1 MTAKGKIVFT
11 LLFLAVVGFGV
22 WKWWDKLAPKH
33 QPYAQSS
40 GGAPAASGNNPAP
53 STAAPTTSAAAGTIA
68 QDTNVVETQ
77 TETPKLPAPITYKP
91 ANNTVIVEL
100 SEYAGYSGFIAANGG
115 LQPNTNSVFFK
126 KHGFLVHLTMSEEES
141 WPALNTGKMAASATT
156 ADVLAI
162 YGKQFQ
168 VIVPAQIGYSRGADG
183 VVVRSEIK
191 RINDLK
197 GKILATSQF
206 TEADFFIRY
215 LAQEAGLGINML
227 PDLKTAPDADKL
239 NLIYCTDAFAAGDLF
254 LRDIKAGGNM
264 LAGCVTWDPKTTEV
278 ADGSGGKAHVLTTTK
293 NLLVIADIFIVNK
306 GFAQEHPDMVQGLVD
321 GLLEGNRMVRDN
333 PESQYAVIGKAF
345 KWDRQKTIDELA
357 KVHLANLPENLA
369 FFSGAIDA
377 AGSFGGIYQ
386 SAVYSYGSD
395 LIKDPAD
402 SDHFADTQF
411 LKVVDKSGEFAGQQI
426 AIAPIRSGTTAPVET
441 DPLLSKDIHFLFAP
455 NSADLDMNDAG
466 NGKNL
471 EAIKRLLQVSP
482 GSTVLLRGHVDN
494 SMVEEF
500 RRRGGEAFVRQMAL
514 KAVDFSKQRAN
525 EIKRLLVQ
533 KYNVD
538 PKRLDTIGRGWEEP
552 ISSTDNDQNR
562 RVEAQWFTLE

>member
-11 LLFLAVVGFGV
+11 LLFLAAVGFGV

-33 QPYAQSS
+33 QPYVQTS
-40 GGAPAASGNNPAP
+40 GGTPASAGNNATPAPAAPAN
-53 STAAPTTSAAAGTIA
+53 AGGASTIA

-77 TETPKLPAPITYKP
+77 TETPRLPAAITYKP
-91 ANNTVIVEL
+91 TNNTVVVEL

-168 VIVPAQIGYSRGADG
+168 IIVPAQIGYSRGADG
-183 VVVRSEIK
+183 VVVRSEIRK
-191 RINDLK
+191 INDLK

-227 PDLKTAPDADKL
+227 SDLKTSPDPDKL

-254 LRDIKAGGNM
+254 LQDVKDGRNL

-278 ADGSGGKAHVLTTTK
+278 ANGSGGKAHVLTTSV
-293 NLLVIADIFIVNK
+293 NLLIIADIFIVNK
-306 GFAQEHPDMVQGLVD
+306 GFAQEHPEMVQGLVE
-321 GLLEGNRMVRDN
+321 GLLDGNRMVRDH
-333 PESQYAVIGKAF
+333 PETQYEVIGKAF
-345 KWDRQKTIDELA
+345 KWDRQKTINELA

-386 SAVYSYGSD
+386 SAVYSYGSE

-411 LKVVDKSGEFAGQQI
+411 LKAIDKSGEFAGQQI
-426 AIAPIRSGTTAPVET
+426 AIAPIRSGGTAPVET

-455 NSADLDMNDAG
+455 NSSDLDMTDQG

-471 EAIKRLLQVSP
+471 EAIRRLLQVSP

-500 RRRGGEAFVRQMAL
+500 RKRGGEAFVRQMAL

-525 EIKRLLVQ
+525 EIKRLLVDR
-533 KYNVD
+533 YHAD

-552 ISSTDNDQNR
+552 ISNTDNDQNR

>member
-11 LLFLAVVGFGV
+11 ILILAAVGFGV
-22 WKWWDKLAPKH
+22 WRWKDKLVPQHNAGTQNP
-33 QPYAQSS
+33 
-40 GGAPAASGNNPAP
+40 PANSAAGTP
-53 STAAPTTSAAAGTIA
+53 TAAPAVASTTA
-68 QDTNVVETQ
+68 QASEIVETAM
-77 TETPKLPAPITYKP
+77 ETPKLPAALPYQPKD
-91 ANNTVIVEL
+91 NTVDVEL

-115 LQPNTNSVFFK
+115 LAPNENSVFFK
-126 KHGFLVHLTMSEEES
+126 KYGFKVAIRLSEEES

-183 VVVRSEIK
+183 VVVRTSVK

-197 GKILATSQF
+197 GKTLAAEQF

-215 LAQEAGLGINML
+215 LAQEAGLGVNML
-227 PDLKTAPDADKL
+227 PDLKTSPDPDKL
-239 NLIYCTDAFAAGDLF
+239 NLIYCKDEVAAGDLF
-254 LRDIKAGGNM
+254 LRDVKEGGNT
-264 LAGCVTWDPKTTEV
+264 LAGCVTWDPTTTRV
-278 ADGSGGKAHVLTTTK
+278 ANDSGGKAHVITTTK
-293 NLLVIADIFIVNK
+293 NLLVVADILIVNK
-306 GFAQEHPDMVQGLVD
+306 GFAQQNPKMVAGLVD

-333 PESQYAVIGKAF
+333 PASQYDVIGKAF
-345 KWDRQKTIDELA
+345 KWDRQKTQNELA
-357 KVHLANLPENLA
+357 KVHLSNLPENLA

-386 SAVYSYGSD
+386 SAVYAYGSG

-402 SDHFADTQF
+402 SDKFADLQF
-411 LKVVDKSGEFAGQQI
+411 LKALDQSGDFKGQQI
-426 AIAPIRSGTTAPVET
+426 AIAPIRSSASAPVET

-455 NSADLDMNDAG
+455 NEARLDMDNKE
-466 NGKNL
+466 NLQNL

-494 SMVEEF
+494 SRVEDF
-500 RRRGGEAFVRQMAL
+500 RKMGGDAYVRQMAL

-533 KYNVD
+533 KYSVD
-538 PKRLDTIGRGWEEP
+538 EKRLDTIGRGWEEP
-552 ISSTDNDQNR
+552 VSTTDDSQNR

>member
-11 LLFLAVVGFGV
+11 LLFLAVMGFGV
-22 WKWWDKLAPKH
+22 WKWWDKLTPKH
-33 QPYAQSS
+33 EMVQQT
-40 GGAPAASGNNPAP
+40 GGGATAPAANNVSTPSATASPAMVQ
-53 STAAPTTSAAAGTIA
+53 AKEIA
-68 QDTNVVETQ
+68 ETL
-77 TETPKLPAPITYKP
+77 TETPKLPAPVTYQPKD
-91 ANNTVIVEL
+91 NTVIVEL
-100 SEYAGYSGFIAANGG
+100 SEYAGYAGFIAANGG
-115 LQPNTNSVFFK
+115 LAPNTNSVFFK
-126 KHGFLVHLTMSEEES
+126 KYGFMVHLTMSEEES

-168 VIVPAQIGYSRGADG
+168 VVVPAQISFSRGADG
-183 VVVRSEIK
+183 VVVRSQIK

-215 LAQEAGLGINML
+215 LAQEAGMGINML
-227 PDLKTAPDADKL
+227 PDLKTSPDPDKL

-254 LRDIKAGGNM
+254 LRDVKEDGNT

-278 ADGSGGKAHVLTTTK
+278 ADGSGGRAHVLTTTK

-306 GFAQEHPDMVQGLVD
+306 GFAQQNPKMVEGLVD
-321 GLLEGNRMVRDN
+321 GLMEGNRMVTDN
-333 PESQYAVIGKAF
+333 PSSQYDVIGKAF
-345 KWDRQKTIDELA
+345 KWDRQKTQDELA
-357 KVHLANLPENLA
+357 KVHLSNLPENLA

-386 SAVYSYGSD
+386 SAVYAYGSD

-402 SDHFADTQF
+402 SDHFADTEY
-411 LKVVDKSGEFAGQQI
+411 LKTLDQSGAFKGEQV
-426 AIAPIRSGTTAPVET
+426 AIAPIRSSSTAPVET

-455 NSADLDMNDAG
+455 NSANLDMTDSG
-466 NGKNL
+466 NAKNL
-471 EAIKRLLQVSP
+471 EAIKQLLQVSP

-494 SMVEEF
+494 SMVDEF
-500 RRRGGEAFVRQMAL
+500 RKRGGEAFVRQMAL

-525 EIKRLLVQ
+525 EIKRLLVE
-533 KYNVD
+533 KYNAD

-552 ISSTDNDQNR
+552 LGTDNDQNR

>member
-11 LLFLAVVGFGV
+11 ILILAVLGFGV
-22 WKWWDKLAPKH
+22 WRWKDKLLPQH
-33 QPYAQSS
+33 
-40 GGAPAASGNNPAP
+40 GGPTPSTQAAANGGTQTAGTPAASNLQA
-53 STAAPTTSAAAGTIA
+53 TE
-68 QDTNVVETQ
+68 VVETQ
-77 TETPKLPAPITYKP
+77 TETPKLPAAVPYQPKD
-91 ANNTVIVEL
+91 NTVEVEL
-100 SEYAGYSGFIAANGG
+100 SEYAGYAGFIAANGG
-115 LQPNTNSVFFK
+115 LAANENSVFFK
-126 KHGFLVHLTMSEEES
+126 KYGFKVAIRLSEEES

-168 VIVPAQIGYSRGADG
+168 VIVPAQIGFSRGADG
-183 VVVRSEIK
+183 VVVRTEIK

-206 TEADFFIRY
+206 TEADFLIRY
-215 LAQEAGLGINML
+215 LAQEAGLQINML

-239 NLIYCTDAFAAGDLF
+239 NLIYCKDAFAAGDLF
-254 LRDIKAGGNM
+254 LRDVKEGGHT

-278 ADGSGGKAHVLTTTK
+278 ANASGGKAHVLTTTK
-293 NLLVIADIFIVNK
+293 NLLVVADILIVNK
-306 GFAQEHPDMVQGLVD
+306 GFAQQNPKMVAGLVG

-333 PESQYAVIGKAF
+333 PASQYDVIAKAF
-345 KWDRQKTIDELA
+345 KWDRQKTQNELA
-357 KVHLANLPENLA
+357 KVHLSNLPENLA

-386 SAVYSYGSD
+386 SAVYAYGNQ

-402 SDHFADTQF
+402 SDKFADLQY
-411 LKVVDKSGEFAGQQI
+411 LHGLDQSGDFKGQQI
-426 AIAPIRSGTTAPVET
+426 AIAPIRSGSSAPVET

-455 NSADLDMNDAG
+455 NSANLDMNEKENLA
-466 NGKNL
+466 NL

-482 GSTVLLRGHVDN
+482 GSTVLLRGHVDS

-500 RRRGGEAFVRQMAL
+500 RKRGGDSFVRQQAL
-514 KAVDFSKQRAN
+514 RAVDFSKQRAN
-525 EIKRLLVQ
+525 EIKRLLVE
-533 KYNVD
+533 KYSAD

-552 ISSTDNDQNR
+552 VSTTDDAQNR